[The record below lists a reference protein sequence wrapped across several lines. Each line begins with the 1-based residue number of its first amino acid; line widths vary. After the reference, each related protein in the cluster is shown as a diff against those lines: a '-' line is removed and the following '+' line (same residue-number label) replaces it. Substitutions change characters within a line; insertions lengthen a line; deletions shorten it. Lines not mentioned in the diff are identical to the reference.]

1 MQDRFLA
8 MFSRLTIGHKLAVS
22 FALVLVILLVIAAMG
37 WAGLSR
43 LGQTQALVAKTY
55 EQALFQ
61 VQKEVDHLV
70 WVNDLANVFTLGSEF
85 QGQLDHTRCD
95 FGQWYYGFRGS
106 EAYAQAPAEFR
117 RTFDAIEQPH
127 QALHQSAI
135 RILQAVDAGNRQQ
148 GLAIYR
154 SQSLGYLE
162 ALRALLNDLDAQLA
176 EQRDAVMAKAERTAW
191 VAIASMTL
199 AALLAVALAGLLGWL
214 LKRAIVTPLQ
224 NTTRHLRSIAE
235 GEGDLTRRLPIE
247 SQDEV
252 ADLSAAFNGFAE
264 RVHGLVKQVVEA
276 SGQLAAA
283 ADRLAA
289 TSGETRQQVH
299 AQQWEVEQVVTAMH
313 QMAATVQDVASN
325 AAEAS
330 AATDATDDQSKAGT
344 EEVERTIES
353 IQSLA
358 QQVEDSAA
366 IISTLSTDSD
376 EIGKILEVIR
386 GIAEQTNLLALNATI
401 EAARAG
407 EQGRGFAVVAD
418 EVRILAAR
426 TQDATNEVREMIERL
441 QSSAAK
447 AVASMGTGRDKARGG
462 VEQAAR
468 AGESLQVISH
478 SVGTINAMSTRIAGA
493 AEQQSTVAMKVNR
506 NVENIS
512 EEVKQTASGAD
523 QIAAISETLSALA
536 AELQSRV
543 SRFKV

>member
-1 MQDRFLA
+1 
-8 MFSRLTIGHKLAVS
+8 MFSTLTIGHKLAVS
-22 FALVLVILLVIAAMG
+22 FALVLVILLVVAAIG
-37 WAGLSR
+37 WIGLSR
-43 LGQTQALVAKTY
+43 MGQTQEQVAETY
-55 EQALFQ
+55 EQAIFQ

-70 WVNDLANVFTLGSEF
+70 WVNDLANVFILDAEF
-85 QGQLDHTRCD
+85 QGQLDPTRCD

-106 EAYAQAPAEFR
+106 DAYAQAPAAFR
-117 RTFDAIEQPH
+117 RIFDAIESPH
-127 QALHQSAI
+127 QALHQSAT
-135 RILQAVDAGNRQQ
+135 RILRAVDAGNRQQ
-148 GLAIYR
+148 GLAIYQR
-154 SQSLGYLE
+154 ESLGYLE
-162 ALRALLNDLDAQLA
+162 ALRALLNSLGAQLA
-176 EQRDAVMAKAERTAW
+176 EQRDAVMTQAERTTW
-191 VAIASMTL
+191 VATATMIL

-214 LKRAIVTPLQ
+214 LTRAIVTPLQ
-224 NTTRHLRSIAE
+224 DTTRHLRSIAE
-235 GEGDLTRRLPIE
+235 GEGDLTQRLPIR
-247 SQDEV
+247 SRDEV

-283 ADRLAA
+283 ADQLAA

-299 AQQWEVEQVVTAMH
+299 TQQLEVEQVVTAMH
-313 QMAATVQDVASN
+313 QMATTVQEVANN
-325 AAEAS
+325 AAETAS
-330 AATDATDDQSKAGT
+330 ATDATDDQSKVGT

-358 QQVEDSAA
+358 QQVEDSSK
-366 IISTLSTDSD
+366 IISTLSADSD

-418 EVRILAAR
+418 EVRTLAAR
-426 TQDATNEVREMIERL
+426 TQDATKDVREMIERL

-447 AVASMGTGRDKARGG
+447 AVASMGEGRDKARGG

-478 SVGTINAMSTRIAGA
+478 SIGTINAMSTRIAGA

-512 EEVKQTASGAD
+512 DEVKQTAAGAD
-523 QIAAISETLSALA
+523 QIAATSETLSALA
-536 AELQSRV
+536 ADLQSRV
-543 SRFKV
+543 RRFKV